1 MQNTNVNASVNNTIN
16 TTTDRQGNAL
26 IINLTQHPAAQEQA
40 LQGVFDFEGL
50 QLQALKKAL
59 TFEGIPSK
67 EEMRLRALLLAEMA
81 KRAGVQK
88 AMIGGAPYFMSALEK
103 ALKDVGIQPLYAFS
117 VRESIE
123 KTLPDGSI
131 QKVNIFK
138 HLGFVEV

>member
-1 MQNTNVNASVNNTIN
+1 MQNTNNNTI
-16 TTTDRQGNAL
+16 TTTMARQGHAL
-26 IINLTQHPAAQEQA
+26 IINLTQHPAAQEQT
-40 LQGVFDFEGL
+40 LQGVLDFEGL

-81 KRAGVQK
+81 KRTGAQK

-103 ALKDVGIQPLYAFS
+103 ALKDAGIQPLYAFS
-117 VRESIE
+117 TRESIE

>member
-1 MQNTNVNASVNNTIN
+1 MQNINASFNNTTN
-16 TTTDRQGNAL
+16 TITDRQGNTL
-26 IINLTQHPAAQEQA
+26 IINLTQHLSTAEQSAA
-40 LQGVFDFEGL
+40 GVLDFEGL
-50 QLQALKKAL
+50 QLAALKKAL
-59 TFEGIPSK
+59 TFKGIPSK

-81 KRAGVQK
+81 KRTGAQK

-103 ALKDVGIQPLYAFS
+103 ALKDAGIQPLYAFS
-117 VRESIE
+117 IRESVE